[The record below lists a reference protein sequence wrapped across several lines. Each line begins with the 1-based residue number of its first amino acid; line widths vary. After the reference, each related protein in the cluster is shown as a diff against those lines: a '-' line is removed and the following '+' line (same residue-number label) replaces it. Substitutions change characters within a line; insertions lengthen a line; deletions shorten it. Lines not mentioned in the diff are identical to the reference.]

1 MAVELERLVGGIG
14 VVALVH
20 RESGGACRL
29 YYGVVK
35 GLAHLVQRSVLGIHG
50 GETAVVGGPVP
61 LRERFL
67 RGTDLVSWGL

>member
-14 VVALVH
+14 VVALVR

-35 GLAHLVQRSVLGIHG
+35 GLAHLVQSVLGIQG
-50 GETAVVGGPVP
+50 GETAVVGGPLL